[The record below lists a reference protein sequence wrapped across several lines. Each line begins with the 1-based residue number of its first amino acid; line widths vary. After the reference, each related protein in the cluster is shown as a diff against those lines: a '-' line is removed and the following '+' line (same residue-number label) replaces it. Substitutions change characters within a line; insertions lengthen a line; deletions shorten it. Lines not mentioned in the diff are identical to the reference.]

1 MQIIINF
8 SYEKWLLENLF
19 QGFHAVV
26 ALKMGPEGFE
36 PPNSKEGGFT
46 VRCSWPDF
54 ARDPYLK

>member
-26 ALKMGPEGFE
+26 ALKMGPVGFE
-36 PPNSKEGGFT
+36 PTNSNEGGFT

-54 ARDPYLK
+54 ARDP